1 MKYGLLDLL
10 TLIGSLGIF
19 LYGMKLMSEALQKV
33 AGHKMR
39 TVLAA
44 VTKNKFV
51 GILSGV
57 LVTSLIQ
64 SSSAT
69 TVMVVSF
76 VNAGLLNLSQAFSV
90 IMGANIG
97 TTATAW
103 IIALLGF
110 KVDISTLAVPII
122 AFSLPLLFSKHANRR
137 YIGEMILG
145 FALLFM
151 GIGLLKDSVPNVQD
165 HPEILAF
172 LQNYTGW
179 GYGSV
184 LLFLAIGTLLTIIV
198 QSSSATMAI
207 TLVMC
212 SQGWIPYELA
222 TAMILGE
229 NIGTTITANIAAI
242 PANLSAKRAAFSH
255 FIFNIF
261 GVCWVLIVFYP
272 YTHLI
277 MDIVEKCGPTDP
289 EEASAFALSLF
300 HSMFNIINVLLLCWW
315 SKYIILLVEK
325 VIRPRKHEIQS
336 ADEETFQL
344 AYISTGLLSTAELS
358 IIQARKEIS
367 VYAKRVHRM
376 YELLPELVTEKDVE
390 KFKEKFEHIKKLE
403 DVSDQ
408 IESEVSK
415 YIASVTT
422 GRLSSE
428 TKVGSQHLLRITSE
442 IESVAD
448 ACYKFACIVQHNR
461 EKDVVWSEVHWQ
473 KIQEMLQLVGKA
485 VDEMVEDLQSEDI
498 IPDEMDKA
506 REVEKAINAMRDQLL
521 NDILVEVNEGKC
533 TYEES
538 AFFQDAVKVLERAGD
553 YVVNIVEAQT
563 HQKMFKTV

>member
-57 LVTSLIQ
+57 LVTALIQ

-122 AFSLPLLFSKHANRR
+122 AFCVPLLFSKHANRR
-137 YIGEMILG
+137 YIGELILG

-151 GIGLLKDSVPNVQD
+151 GIGFLKDSVPNVQD
-165 HPEILAF
+165 HPEILEF
-172 LQNYTGW
+172 LRNYTQW

-184 LLFLAIGTLLTIIV
+184 LLFLAIGTILTIVV

-222 TAMILGE
+222 AAMILGE

-255 FIFNIF
+255 FMFNIF
-261 GVCWVLIVFYP
+261 GVCWALAVFYP
-272 YTHLI
+272 YTHFI
-277 MDIVEKCGPTDP
+277 MDIVQKVGPTDAT
-289 EEASAFALSLF
+289 EASAFALSLF
-300 HSMFNIINVLLLCWW
+300 HSMFNIINVLILCWW
-315 SKYIILLVEK
+315 SKYIIRFVEK
-325 VIRPRKHEIQS
+325 VIRPRKHEVQ
-336 ADEETFQL
+336 AANEETFQL

-358 IIQARKEIS
+358 ILQARKEVV

-376 YELLPELVTEKDVE
+376 YEQIPELIEEKDAE
-390 KFKEKFEHIKKLE
+390 KFQNRFEHIKKLE
-403 DVSDQ
+403 DVSDK
-408 IESEVSK
+408 IESEISK
-415 YIASVTT
+415 YIASVST

-428 TKVGSQHLLRITSE
+428 SKINSQHILRITSE

-448 ACYKFACIVQHNR
+448 ACYKMACIIQRNR
-461 EKDVVWSEVHWQ
+461 EKEVVWTDAHWSR
-473 KIQEMLQLVGKA
+473 IQEMFTLVGKA
-485 VDEMVEDLQSEDI
+485 VDEMVNDLESENLAPNIMDEARTLEQS
-498 IPDEMDKA
+498 
-506 REVEKAINAMRDQLL
+506 INTMRDQLL
-521 NDILVEVNEGKC
+521 NDILVEVNDAKC
-533 TYEES
+533 SYEEG
-538 AFFQDAVKVLERAGD
+538 AFFQDVVRTLERTGD
-553 YVVNIVEAQT
+553 YIVNIIEAET
-563 HQKMFKTV
+563 NQKMFKTV

>member
-212 SQGWIPYELA
+212 SQDWIPYELA

-261 GVCWVLIVFYP
+261 GVCWALIVFYP

-277 MDIVEKCGPTDP
+277 MDIVEKCGPTGP
-289 EEASAFALSLF
+289 EKSAFALSLF

-325 VIRPRKHEIQS
+325 VIRPRKHEIQA

-376 YELLPELVTEKDVE
+376 YELLPELVTEKDAE

-461 EKDVVWSEVHWQ
+461 EKDVVWSEAHWQ

-498 IPDEMDKA
+498 IPDEMDMA

-521 NDILVEVNEGKC
+521 NDILVEVNDGKC

>member
-165 HPEILAF
+165 HPEILEF
-172 LQNYTGW
+172 LRNYTEW

-212 SQGWIPYELA
+212 SQNWIPYEMA

-261 GVCWVLIVFYP
+261 GVCWALIVFYP

-277 MDIVEKCGPTDP
+277 MDIVEKCGPTGP
-289 EEASAFALSLF
+289 EKSAFALSLF

-315 SKYIILLVEK
+315 SKYIIRFVEK

-376 YELLPELVTEKDVE
+376 YELLPELVTEKDAE

-461 EKDVVWSEVHWQ
+461 EKDVVLSEAHWQ

>member
-165 HPEILAF
+165 HPEILKF
-172 LQNYTGW
+172 LRNYTEW

-212 SQGWIPYELA
+212 SQNWIPYEMA

-261 GVCWVLIVFYP
+261 GVCWALIVFYP

-277 MDIVEKCGPTDP
+277 MDIVEKCGPTGP
-289 EEASAFALSLF
+289 EKSAFALSLF

-315 SKYIILLVEK
+315 SKYIIRFVEK

-461 EKDVVWSEVHWQ
+461 EKDVVWSDAHWQ

-563 HQKMFKTV
+563 HQKMFKTM

>member
-57 LVTSLIQ
+57 LVTALIQ

-122 AFSLPLLFSKHANRR
+122 AFCVPLLFSKHANRR
-137 YIGEMILG
+137 YIGELILG

-151 GIGLLKDSVPNVQD
+151 GIGFLKDSVPNVQD
-165 HPEILAF
+165 HPEILEF
-172 LQNYTGW
+172 LRNYTQW

-184 LLFLAIGTLLTIIV
+184 LLFLAIGTILTIVV

-222 TAMILGE
+222 AAMILGE

-255 FIFNIF
+255 FMFNIF
-261 GVCWVLIVFYP
+261 GVCWALAVFYP
-272 YTHLI
+272 YTHFI
-277 MDIVEKCGPTDP
+277 MDIVQKVGPTDAT
-289 EEASAFALSLF
+289 EASAFALSLF
-300 HSMFNIINVLLLCWW
+300 HSMFNIINVLILCWW
-315 SKYIILLVEK
+315 SKYIIRFVEK
-325 VIRPRKHEIQS
+325 VIRPRKHEVQ
-336 ADEETFQL
+336 AANEETFQL

-358 IIQARKEIS
+358 ILQARKEVV

-376 YELLPELVTEKDVE
+376 YEQIPELIEEKDAE
-390 KFKEKFEHIKKLE
+390 KFQNRFEHIKKLE
-403 DVSDQ
+403 DVSDK
-408 IESEVSK
+408 IESEISK
-415 YIASVTT
+415 YIASVST

-428 TKVGSQHLLRITSE
+428 SKINSQHILRITSE

-448 ACYKFACIVQHNR
+448 ACYKMACIIQRNR
-461 EKDVVWSEVHWQ
+461 EKEVVWTDAHWSR
-473 KIQEMLQLVGKA
+473 IQEMFTLVGKA
-485 VDEMVEDLQSEDI
+485 VDEMVNDLESENLTPNIMDEARTLEQS
-498 IPDEMDKA
+498 
-506 REVEKAINAMRDQLL
+506 INTMRDQLL
-521 NDILVEVNEGKC
+521 NDILVEVNDAKC
-533 TYEES
+533 SYEEG
-538 AFFQDAVKVLERAGD
+538 AFFQDVVRTLERTGD
-553 YVVNIVEAQT
+553 YIVNIIEAET
-563 HQKMFKTV
+563 NQKMFKTV

>member
-184 LLFLAIGTLLTIIV
+184 LLFLTIGTLLTIIV

-212 SQGWIPYELA
+212 SQDWIPYELA

-261 GVCWVLIVFYP
+261 GVCWALIVFYP

-277 MDIVEKCGPTDP
+277 MDIVEKCGPTGP
-289 EEASAFALSLF
+289 EKSAFALSLF

-325 VIRPRKHEIQS
+325 VIRPRKHEIQA

-376 YELLPELVTEKDVE
+376 YELLPELVTEKDAE

-461 EKDVVWSEVHWQ
+461 EKDVVWSEAHWQ

-485 VDEMVEDLQSEDI
+485 ADEMVEDLQSEDI
-498 IPDEMDKA
+498 IPDEMDMA

-521 NDILVEVNEGKC
+521 NDILVEVNDGKC